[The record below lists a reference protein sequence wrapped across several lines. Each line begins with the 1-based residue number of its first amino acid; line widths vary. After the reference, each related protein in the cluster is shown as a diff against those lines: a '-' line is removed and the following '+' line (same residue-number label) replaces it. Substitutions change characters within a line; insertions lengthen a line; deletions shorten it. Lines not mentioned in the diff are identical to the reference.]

1 MAPRPVIAVEA
12 GLKKGGLAR
21 VTLDQIIALIV
32 LIAVVGVM
40 IHGRMRSDVVA
51 LSGAA
56 TLLLFGVVRPVE
68 VQSAFAS
75 PAVIALAGLFVIA
88 YAIELSGLLGLII
101 RKATSLCQRFGA
113 TGIWVVIGLCG
124 SVGGFLNNTPVVVLA
139 APVVRDMAKSLK
151 LSPKRFL
158 MPLSHVTVLGGLLT
172 LIGTSTNLLV
182 NDMARNAGQP
192 VFSLFEI
199 TPVGLIIALVGGLWL
214 YFFGARQLGRS
225 ATAEEEAEAERERLA
240 AEAQAAKGARRWR
253 LPFSLPSLARL
264 GESRNQRDGT
274 GDAHLGDVDLYSSA
288 DRPLQ
293 WKRALIALAVFVL
306 VVAAAGLG
314 IAPIA
319 AAAFAGAV
327 ALILLGVLTPEE
339 AYSGLKPDI
348 LLLIAGMVVVG
359 TAIEVTGLA
368 AQGAGLL
375 IEVIRPF
382 GPLGALIVLYGVTL
396 FATELLSNATVAV
409 LVTPIAV
416 ALAESLGVDPRPF
429 LVAVMMAASAAFA
442 TPFGYQTNVL
452 VYQMGG
458 YSYMD
463 FVRVGTPLNL
473 ITWAAAMVAI
483 PIFFPF

>member
-1 MAPRPVIAVEA
+1 MSF
-12 GLKKGGLAR
+12 
-21 VTLDQIIALIV
+21 DQIAALVV
-32 LIAVVGVM
+32 LVCVVGAM
-40 IHGRMRSDVVA
+40 IHGKVRSDVVA
-51 LSGAA
+51 LTGAA
-56 TLLLFGVVRPVE
+56 ALLMLGVVRPVE
-68 VQSAFAS
+68 VQGAFAS

-88 YAIELSGLLGLII
+88 YAIELSGLLGLLI
-101 RKATSLCQRFGA
+101 RKATALASRVGA
-113 TGIWVVIGLCG
+113 RGIWLVIGLCG

-139 APVVRDMAKSLK
+139 APVIRDVAQSLK

-158 MPLSHVTVLGGLLT
+158 MPLSHVTVMGGLLT

-199 TPVGLIIALVGGLWL
+199 TPVGLCIALVGGLWL
-214 YFFGARQLGRS
+214 YFVGARQLGRS
-225 ATAEEEAEAERERLA
+225 VAADEAEQARQAEMEEARRAAAEEAMRKRRRL
-240 AEAQAAKGARRWR
+240 
-253 LPFSLPSLARL
+253 LPFGLSRL
-264 GESRNQRDGT
+264 GEARNQPDGS
-274 GDAHLGDVDLYSSA
+274 GDVHFGDVDLYSAA
-288 DRPLQ
+288 DRPFKLEPA
-293 WKRALIALAVFVL
+293 ALSLGVFVL
-306 VVAAAGLG
+306 VILSAALG
-314 IAPIA
+314 WAPIA
-319 AAAFAGAV
+319 ASAFAGAV
-327 ALILLGVLTPEE
+327 ALILLRVITPEE
-339 AYSGLKPDI
+339 AYAGLKPEI

-368 AQGAGLL
+368 ATGAGML
-375 IEVIRPF
+375 IDVIRPL

-409 LVTPIAV
+409 LITPIAV

-429 LVAVMMAASAAFA
+429 LVCVMMAASAAFA

-452 VYQMGG
+452 VFNMGG

-463 FVRVGTPLNL
+463 FVRIGVPLNL

>member
-1 MAPRPVIAVEA
+1 MIVVAAMAD
-12 GLKKGGLAR
+12 KGVLAR

-56 TLLLFGVVRPVE
+56 ALLLFGVVRPVE

-88 YAIELSGLLGLII
+88 YAIELSGLLGLMI
-101 RKATSLCQRFGA
+101 RKATALCQRFGA

-199 TPVGLIIALVGGLWL
+199 TPVGLVIALVGGLWL
-214 YFFGARQLGRS
+214 YFFGARQLGRT
-225 ATAEEEAEAERERLA
+225 ATAEEEAEAERERRE
-240 AEAQAAKGARRWR
+240 AEAQAEKASRQGRWR
-253 LPFSLPSLARL
+253 LPFSLSSLTRL
-264 GESRNQRDGT
+264 GESRSQRDGT
-274 GDAHLGDVDLYSSA
+274 GDAHLGDVDLYASA

-293 WKRALIALAVFVL
+293 WKRALIALAVFVM

>member
-1 MAPRPVIAVEA
+1 M
-12 GLKKGGLAR
+12 
-21 VTLDQIIALIV
+21 TLDQIIALVV
-32 LIAVVGVM
+32 LVAVVGLM

-56 TLLLFGVVRPVE
+56 ALLLLGVVRPVE

-88 YAIELSGLLGLII
+88 YAIELSGLLGLMI
-101 RKATSLCQRFGA
+101 RKATALCRRFGA
-113 TGIWVVIGLCG
+113 VGIWAVIGLCG

-139 APVVRDMAKSLK
+139 APVVRDMARSLS

-158 MPLSHVTVLGGLLT
+158 MPLSHVTVMGGLLT

-199 TPVGLIIALVGGLWL
+199 TPVGLVIALVGGLWL
-214 YFFGARQLGRS
+214 YVFGARQLGRAAS
-225 ATAEEEAEAERERLA
+225 ADEEAEAERERLA
-240 AEAQAAKGARRWR
+240 AEALARAAARRPGLGRWR
-253 LPFSLPSLARL
+253 LPFSLPSLGKF

-274 GDAHLGDVDLYSSA
+274 GDAHLGDVEMYASA

-293 WKRALIALAVFVL
+293 WRRALIALTVFVL

-327 ALILLGVLTPEE
+327 ALILLGVLTPDE

-368 AQGAGLL
+368 SQGAGLL
-375 IEVIRPF
+375 IDVIRPF

-458 YSYMD
+458 YSYLD
-463 FVRVGTPLNL
+463 FVRVGLPLNL